1 MRKRERERKE
11 EKQKMMTILIEI
23 AKNDTKSII
32 IILNYQINRI
42 HYNEGKKIT

>member
-42 HYNEGKKIT
+42 LYNEGKKIT